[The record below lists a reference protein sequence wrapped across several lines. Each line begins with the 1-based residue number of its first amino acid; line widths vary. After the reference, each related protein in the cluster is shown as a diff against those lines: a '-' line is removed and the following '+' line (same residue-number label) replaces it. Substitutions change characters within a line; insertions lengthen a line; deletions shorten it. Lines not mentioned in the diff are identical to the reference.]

1 MYLQAHKTMASL
13 LSACSDRVA
22 TNNDLL
28 EGVFFFFFVRRGMSV
43 TNGVV
48 ARGVIRCVV
57 IRRMLRTV

>member
-13 LSACSDRVA
+13 LSARSDRVA

-28 EGVFFFFFVRRGMSV
+28 GDFLGGMSV
-43 TNGVV
+43 TNGPV
-48 ARGVIRCVV
+48 ARGVIPHVV

>member
-28 EGVFFFFFVRRGMSV
+28 EGVFFLRRVMSV
-43 TNGVV
+43 TNGLV
-48 ARGVIRCVV
+48 AQGVI
-57 IRRMLRTV
+57 